1 MKDVTRFITQIV
13 SDPPPS
19 TYTSKTIIQ
28 AKEWGESSLYSR
40 VYSHAESFVVALQ
53 KELHS
58 ISDDAFTH
66 DTINQCLVRV
76 IPCRDKQ
83 IRIGEAYPDHRKKLM
98 AALRLALTGSKSGFV
113 GEKCRS
119 HR

>member
-13 SDPPPS
+13 SGPPPS

-28 AKEWGESSLYSR
+28 TKEWGESSLYSR

-76 IPCRDKQ
+76 IPCRD
-83 IRIGEAYPDHRKKLM
+83 E
-98 AALRLALTGSKSGFV
+98 
-113 GEKCRS
+113 
-119 HR
+119 